1 MSLEDIDTDRLM
13 RREVSPSEVETS
25 GGDDENS
32 DEEELVKVAFPSE
45 SPGENTL
52 TLCSPI
58 NLGETFEREELQKL
72 PQLQTR
78 IMEMHFAKA
87 LGEQGFFRNALLP
100 EVSSDDYLPELPKML
115 IDDLRLAYYTFAEKG
130 DQSGDVQGK
139 IVLPA
144 SRVIDALLYVGI
156 FHILAEEVSKK
167 DLALEEPPRRT
178 LKPEALR

>member
-1 MSLEDIDTDRLM
+1 MEDIDTDRLM

-87 LGEQGFFRNALLP
+87 LGEQGFFQKC
-100 EVSSDDYLPELPKML
+100 SSTTCAWLTTP
-115 IDDLRLAYYTFAEKG
+115 LRKREISRETFRERLFYRQVA
-130 DQSGDVQGK
+130 
-139 IVLPA
+139 
-144 SRVIDALLYVGI
+144 
-156 FHILAEEVSKK
+156 
-167 DLALEEPPRRT
+167 
-178 LKPEALR
+178 